1 MYPHWTNGFLK
12 EMSSHSHN
20 YIHNTPRVA
29 LTRLNNIKWLNTW
42 KSFKIIYELKNY
54 NYIHIIDYYL
64 KFRYKYI
71 IILY

>member
-29 LTRLNNIKWLNTW
+29 LTRLNNIK
-42 KSFKIIYELKNY
+42 
-54 NYIHIIDYYL
+54 
-64 KFRYKYI
+64 
-71 IILY
+71 